1 MISGNGLNHNMNNLQ
16 LYINLLSSSLY
27 LDNLTD
33 NNDEDNYSYSIPI
46 SLISEENIAHK
57 FTENIK
63 ASIRSSI
70 EYKQWVKWFKE
81 RYSPVICSVSDN
93 TTTIEVHHHP
103 LTLEDY
109 VDIALAFIYNNNLVY
124 TSHLIADM
132 VMRWHYANMVG
143 ACFMSKTYH
152 MRFHENHDISI
163 PEECIHW
170 DIIKFLNDP
179 IISQYSNEYINE
191 KIVTYMP
198 RFAKENS
205 SYFNKLDNIFKKE
218 L

>member
-1 MISGNGLNHNMNNLQ
+1 MNNNNLQ

-27 LDNLTD
+27 LDNLSD
-33 NNDEDNYSYSIPI
+33 DNDEDNYSVSIPI
-46 SLISEENIAHK
+46 SLVSEENMAHK

-81 RYSPVICSVSDN
+81 RYAPVVCSVSDN

-124 TSHLIADM
+124 TSHLIADI
-132 VMRWHYANMVG
+132 VMRWHYSNMVG

-152 MRFHENHDISI
+152 MRFHEDHDINI
-163 PEECIHW
+163 PEDCIHW
-170 DIIKFLNDP
+170 DPIKFLMDP
-179 IISQYSNEYINE
+179 IVKQYVNEYIKE

-198 RFAKENS
+198 LFAKENC
-205 SYFNKLDNIFKKE
+205 KLLNFEKDEEDVSFIKHRK
-218 L
+218 